1 MKKMCT
7 CYDRYSRGFI
17 WMEFPNPAFQNVL
30 PGIDSPTNVVTD
42 RVSEDT
48 ATVSWNK
55 VEAPIDRYMVR
66 YTSADGDVKEIE
78 VGSENSITLL
88 GLKPGMEYIIHIWAE
103 KGPQRS
109 KKASTR
115 AVTGK
120 L

>member
-1 MKKMCT
+1 MT
-7 CYDRYSRGFI
+7 TD
-17 WMEFPNPAFQNVL
+17 Q
-30 PGIDSPTNVVTD
+30 VT
-42 RVSEDT
+42 EDT

-55 VEAPIDRYMVR
+55 VEAPIDRYKVR

-78 VGSENSITLL
+78 VGSENDVVTLRD
-88 GLKPGMEYIIHIWAE
+88 LKPGMEYVIHIWAE

-109 KKASTR
+109 KKTSTS